1 MLGSVALSF
10 VLVPFGAIAASL
22 FAGWMRRAALG
33 QRIREYGPRLHEA
46 KGGTPTMGGVVVLA
60 LWALA
65 TAVTAAFRSLSLGD
79 LFVLF
84 SGLAFG
90 AVGLLDD
97 LVSLR
102 HRRSLGLRPM
112 QKILLCTA
120 LSVMLFFA
128 FRPVLDRPIAVPF
141 STLVLHLPSVARFL
155 LVWGVF
161 LAATNSVNLT
171 DGLDG
176 LASGAVLLALFGYLF
191 VAPGLSA
198 IVLPLCAILL
208 GFLWVN
214 GHPAR
219 LFLGDVG
226 AFGLGGALGAVA
238 LSSGTPLVLPLFG
251 GLFAVEMA
259 SVILQIAALRVFGQ
273 RIFKISPLH
282 HHFEHAEGV
291 DYRHLLPTVEWPEEK
306 IVLRLWIV
314 QGMFV
319 ALGLLAVST

>member
-1 MLGSVALSF
+1 VTGLVVLSF
-10 VLVPFGAIAASL
+10 VLVPLGALGAAL

-65 TAVTAAFRSLSLGD
+65 IPVVAAFRAISLTD

-84 SGLAFG
+84 SGFAFG
-90 AVGLLDD
+90 AIGLLDD
-97 LVSLR
+97 WVSLR
-102 HRRSLGLRPM
+102 HRRSLGLRPT
-112 QKILLCTA
+112 QKILFGTA
-120 LSVMLFFA
+120 LSVVLFFA
-128 FRPVLDRPIAVPF
+128 FRPVLDGPLLVPF
-141 STLVLHLPSVARFL
+141 SDVVLDPPGIARFF

-176 LASGAVLLALFGYLF
+176 LASGAVLLALLGYVLL
-191 VAPGLSA
+191 VPGLSA
-198 IVLPLCAILL
+198 VLLPLCAILL

-238 LSSGTPLVLPLFG
+238 LSSGTPLVLPIFG
-251 GLFAVEMA
+251 GLFAIEMA
-259 SVILQIAALRVFGQ
+259 SVILQIAALKLIGQ

-282 HHFEHAEGV
+282 HHFEHAEGI
-291 DYRHLLPTVEWPEEK
+291 DYRYLLPAVEWPEEK

-314 QGMFV
+314 QAVFV
-319 ALGLLAVST
+319 ALGLFAASV